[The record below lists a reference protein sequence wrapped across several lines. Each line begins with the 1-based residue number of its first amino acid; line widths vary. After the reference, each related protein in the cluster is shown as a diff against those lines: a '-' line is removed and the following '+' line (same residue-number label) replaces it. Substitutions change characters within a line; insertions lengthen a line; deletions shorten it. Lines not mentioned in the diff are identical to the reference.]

1 MSTAAQAAPE
11 RTPLPTL
18 DAFTHVRAEILR
30 LSDLDFQKHVNNAA
44 TTSLF
49 ANARFD
55 YLGDVVRPHLTPDA
69 KLVIARLEVDF
80 TGEIVYGAPV
90 HTGTRILGFGRTS
103 MRLEQALFQNG
114 RCAARAVSVFV
125 HKAAGAA
132 APWPQAVLPLAVA

>member
-1 MSTAAQAAPE
+1 MSTAAHSSTE
-11 RTPLPTL
+11 RTPLPIQ
-18 DAFTHVRAEILR
+18 DAFAHVRKEILR

-44 TTSLF
+44 ITSLF

-55 YLGDVVRPHLTPDA
+55 YLSDIVRPHLTPDA

-80 TGEIVYGAPV
+80 ASEVLYGAPV
-90 HTGTRILGFGRTS
+90 QTGTRILGFGRTS
-103 MRLEQALFQNG
+103 MRLEQALFQND